1 MRVAY
6 SHRSVNRLTRA
17 NWIKMDQNG
26 RLLLNVTKMQQIL
39 ERKENRDRTFCDL
52 RFDGLG
58 IGKWQGGAVWAYL
71 RGLRRVYG
79 LFRCRLGA
87 KYIQNTTAPRIPDQN
102 RM

>member
-1 MRVAY
+1 MYLSFNVNGTQARVAY

-71 RGLRRVYG
+71 RGVRRVLV
-79 LFRCRLGA
+79 LFYRFVPVLF
-87 KYIQNTTAPRIPDQN
+87 
-102 RM
+102 